1 MEKTAEN
8 NFISVRQQAD
18 LENAKALIGSA
29 VRLLLRTTDPIDK
42 KNILLTLNHQAQLEP
57 SHNLKDDFHRA
68 ECLIGEL

>member
-42 KNILLTLNHQAQLEP
+42 KNILLTLNHQAQLET
-57 SHNLKDDFHRA
+57 SRNLKDDFHRA